1 MTIKRIDVLIRR
13 AKDIRAAMQQ
23 DAFMGAAEDWVEQ
36 DVVPAAQS
44 IAPVASGEF
53 RDSIGGAV
61 NQSQISIYADA
72 PHAKWVEE
80 GTSKMPARP
89 TLKPAIQKMRSK
101 LLARVRAKLREMTK

>member
-1 MTIKRIDVLIRR
+1 MTIKRIDVMIRR
-13 AKDIRAAMQQ
+13 AKDIRLAMQQ
-23 DAFMGAAEDWVEQ
+23 DAFIGAAEDWIEQ

-44 IAPVASGEF
+44 IAPVDSGAF

-61 NQSQISIYADA
+61 NQNQISIYADA
-72 PHAKWVEE
+72 PHSKWVEE

-89 TLKPAIQKMRSK
+89 TLQPTIQKMRPK